1 MPEKG
6 EVAAAE
12 AVVNDVRELDLER
25 VGAGESL
32 VRWLSCAPLSP
43 PLSAVSR
50 RAPRRRC
57 AASATG
63 ILQRWRGSK
72 RLLVEEEKGTRV
84 VGRVPRGLLSRIIE
98 EHHSFGDA
106 AEIVNNKL

>member
-1 MPEKG
+1 VAPWSCALSAAMPAKG

-12 AVVNDVRELDLER
+12 AVVNDVQELDLER
-25 VGAGESL
+25 VGIGESL
-32 VRWLSCAPLSP
+32 VRWLSCTPLP
-43 PLSAVSR
+43 LPLSAVSR

-84 VGRVPRGLLSRIIE
+84 NFVSARTIKG
-98 EHHSFGDA
+98 
-106 AEIVNNKL
+106 